1 MNKPPK
7 NYLGI
12 GHSTRG
18 HHIVHDVWWFD
29 PKTGICIRNDKKN
42 KGHVNIGCIPDIS
55 GRIDHSRKLISIAGI
70 MQSETQFRGV
80 VKYMQDHFPEYE
92 IYSTCHHIGDDY
104 SFTKIEKE
112 DSYE

>member
-7 NYLGI
+7 NYLEI

-18 HHIVHDVWWFD
+18 HHVSHSIWWFD

-42 KGHVNIGCIPDIS
+42 NGHVNIGCIPDIS

-92 IYSTCHHIGDDY
+92 IFTNHIAPGVRGDWK
-104 SFTKIEKE
+104 KIENA
-112 DSYE
+112 D